1 MEVSMIK
8 ILIVDDDAHIRELLR
23 HYLQAEGYATYEA
36 SNGEEASLLLSEQ
49 QVNLAIVDIMMPNK
63 DGYELCEEI
72 RNDYDFP
79 VILLTAKNQLIDKEK
94 GYRVGTDDYVTKPFE
109 PKELLF
115 RIKALLRR
123 FTMINE
129 TQISL
134 NETIIDRRSY
144 EVSCKGKLL
153 MLPMK
158 EFELLSQ
165 LASYPDRIFTREEL
179 IHLIWGADFD
189 GDDRTINVHIKRL
202 RERFSNLTDDFTI
215 KTVRGVGYKLEV
227 TKK

>member
-1 MEVSMIK
+1 MIR
-8 ILIVDDDAHIRELLR
+8 ILIVDDDSNIRELLKL
-23 HYLQAEGYATYEA
+23 YLQSEGFVTFEA
-36 SNGEEASLLLSEQ
+36 SSGEEASNLLLNQ
-49 QVNLAIVDIMMPNK
+49 QVNLAIVDVMMPGI
-63 DGYELCEEI
+63 DGYQLCEEI
-72 RNDYDFP
+72 RKYYDFP
-79 VILLTAKNQLIDKEK
+79 VILLTAKSELTDKEK
-94 GYRVGTDDYVTKPFE
+94 GFSVGTDDYLTKPFE

-123 FTMINE
+123 FNMVSAQKIT
-129 TQISL
+129 L
-134 NETIIDRRSY
+134 NETIIDRKSY
-144 EVSCKGKLL
+144 EVYCNGKLL

-179 IHLIWGADFD
+179 IQLIWGADFE

-202 RERFSNLTDDFTI
+202 RERFSTLTEDFNI

-227 TKK
+227 NKK